1 MFGEYHFLVRLCKEA
16 AALIRRLQAENE
28 ALKAQLKQEQEDG
41 SEMLTIAYLDGASK
55 ARALADKRRA
65 ENEALIA
72 RIRGL
77 EEENEALRAM
87 KGQADE

>member
-1 MFGEYHFLVRLCKEA
+1 M
-16 AALIRRLQAENE
+16 LI
-28 ALKAQLKQEQEDG
+28 
-41 SEMLTIAYLDGASK
+41 IAYLDGASK

-87 KGQADE
+87 KGQADGNF